1 MKNHLRRGSNVILYL
16 LALIVLSYTF
26 WNEGRVGQHWV
37 FVAVYVL
44 TLGVTL
50 YYRMRLGALMM
61 LSLIWLRINL
71 AEGIG
76 GWPLK
81 LSSALFAVLLF
92 ALVVHIAG
100 AKRDQKSLG

>member
-76 GWPLK
+76 GRPLRF
-81 LSSALFAVLLF
+81 SSALFAVLLLAF
-92 ALVVHIAG
+92 ILCTAERHREPAQG
-100 AKRDQKSLG
+100 